1 MKLERHDPDLK
12 RAAPKRIGAARFRSL
27 SDACRLPK
35 TGTTFGRHALGAIA
49 LGLVAALCGCQ
60 SKSGA
65 SDVLDPAAIAAPAGQ
80 AGAPAAPAQQA
91 SGSTPG
97 SSALST
103 ATSGG
108 STSAAAAK
116 AQLTLGAGP
125 TKVAMLLPLSAPG
138 STGENGRKMYDGA
151 RLAMADLGDK
161 LLTLTIED
169 TRGDSGYAKDLA
181 VKAITSG
188 TAKVVIGPSE
198 LAAAQHLAK
207 LSGSKRP
214 PVLALAD
221 NFAGGPGIYS
231 VRLSEADSA
240 AAGAA
245 AIASKG
251 ARKFVL
257 MVPSGA
263 DSSPIESRVANALS
277 IYGATLAVTLP
288 YSATDGGA
296 KVVSDMGSLVEAPD
310 AVVVACGDG
319 SPIAVLAALKA
330 KGIPGKAVTLV
341 GTDRWLER
349 PMDPLYEGA
358 YIATLDE
365 GETGPI
371 ADRFKATY
379 KYQPDVN
386 VAYAYDMVALSA
398 GIASSAGPDGFNKQ
412 VLENTTGFRG
422 STGLFR
428 FRSDGSSQ
436 RSMPFFKVEKGQLKL
451 VEKSTAGF

>member
-1 MKLERHDPDLK
+1 M
-12 RAAPKRIGAARFRSL
+12 
-27 SDACRLPK
+27 
-35 TGTTFGRHALGAIA
+35 ALA
-49 LGLVAALCGCQ
+49 LAVAAAASGCQ

-65 SDVLDPAAIAAPAGQ
+65 SDVLDPSAIA
-80 AGAPAAPAQQA
+80 AQQA
-91 SGSTPG
+91 SSATPG
-97 SSALST
+97 TPAPATQGAGTAAS
-103 ATSGG
+103 ATSSGP
-108 STSAAAAK
+108 TSAVAAK
-116 AQLTLGAGP
+116 ANLTFGTGP
-125 TKVAMLLPLSAPG
+125 TKVTMLLPLSAPG

-161 LLTLTIED
+161 LLTLTIQD

-188 TAKVVIGPSE
+188 TAKVVVGPSE

-221 NFAGGPGIYS
+221 NFAGGPGVYS

-245 AIASKG
+245 AIAGKG

-257 MVPSGA
+257 MVPAGA
-263 DSSPIESRVANALS
+263 DSSAVESRVANALS

-288 YSATDGGA
+288 YSPTDGGA

-319 SPIAVLAALKA
+319 SPAAVLAALKA
-330 KGIPGKAVTLV
+330 KGIPGKTVTLI

-349 PMDPLYEGA
+349 PVDPLYEGA
-358 YIATLDE
+358 YIATLDQS
-365 GETGPI
+365 ETGPI

-379 KYQPDVN
+379 NYQPDVN

-412 VLENTTGFRG
+412 VLENATGFRG

-451 VEKSTAGF
+451 VEKQTAGF

>member
-1 MKLERHDPDLK
+1 MKREGHDPWVW
-12 RAAPKRIGAARFRSL
+12 
-27 SDACRLPK
+27 
-35 TGTTFGRHALGAIA
+35 AIA
-49 LGLVAALCGCQ
+49 FGLVVTLCGCQ

-65 SDVLDPAAIAAPAGQ
+65 SDVLDPSAIAPPAGQ
-80 AGAPAAPAQQA
+80 AASAVAPAQQA
-91 SGSTPG
+91 NGPAQASPASGSPTA
-97 SSALST
+97 SSAT
-103 ATSGG
+103 VSGP
-108 STSAAAAK
+108 TSAAAAK
-116 AQLTLGAGP
+116 ANLTLGTGP

-161 LLTLTIED
+161 LLTLTIQD

-188 TAKVVIGPSE
+188 TAKVIIGPSE
-198 LAAAQHLAK
+198 LAATQHLAK

-221 NFAGGPGIYS
+221 NFAGGSGVYS

-251 ARKFVL
+251 AKKFVL
-257 MVPSGA
+257 MVPAGA
-263 DSSPIESRVANALS
+263 DSTTIESRVANALS

-288 YSATDGGA
+288 YSVADGA
-296 KVVSDMGSLVEAPD
+296 KAVSDMGSLVEAPD

-319 SPIAVLAALKA
+319 SPAAVLAALKA
-330 KGIPGKAVTLV
+330 KGGKAVTLI

-349 PMDPLYEGA
+349 PIDPLYEGA

-365 GETGPI
+365 SETGPI

-379 KYQPDVN
+379 NYQPDVN

-412 VLENTTGFRG
+412 VLENATGFRG

-428 FRSDGSSQ
+428 FRADGSSQ
-436 RSMPFFKVEKGQLKL
+436 RSMPFFKVEKGKLKL
-451 VEKSTAGF
+451 VAKSTSGF